1 MKKIIF
7 LVVALFAASTMFS
20 QGIIFGVKAG
30 VNLATLNSNISE
42 FNDHVSMRT
51 AFHVGG
57 VADVGITDRF
67 SIQPEL
73 IYSSVGAKSDA
84 DGGDFDIITDYLSI
98 PFLAKYNVA
107 NGFSI
112 LVGPQAG
119 FLLNAKIKGEDEELD
134 FKDDMESIDFGLG
147 FGLAYKLNTG
157 LSFDARYVLG
167 LSNTWTDTGDD
178 TVKNNVIQ
186 FSIGYMF
193 Q

>member
-1 MKKIIF
+1 MKKNLF
-7 LVVALFAASTMFS
+7 LLVVLFTFSSVYS

-30 VNLATLNSNISE
+30 VNLATLNSSISGI
-42 FNDHVSMRT
+42 NDHVSMRT

-57 VADVGITDRF
+57 VADVSITDQF

-73 IYSSVGAKSDA
+73 IYSSVGAKSDI

-107 NGFSI
+107 NGFS
-112 LVGPQAG
+112 LLAGPQAG
-119 FLLNAKIKGEDEELD
+119 FLLNAKIKAEDEEED
-134 FKDDMESIDFGLG
+134 FKDEMESIDFGLG
-147 FGLAYKLNTG
+147 FGLAYKLDAG

-167 LSNTWTDTGDD
+167 LSNAWADTGDD
-178 TVKNNVIQ
+178 TIKNNVIQ